1 MAYGDIYARGVRGVV
16 LETFGV
22 GNMPDLPIHGWL
34 PWLRSQ
40 RRKGLQVYLASQCGA
55 GSLHPELYRSGSLAL
70 ELGVQAGPQSACLF
84 ASRVCAARL
93 HGACAHAA
101 LPTRQHALTP
111 LARAA
116 RAAVTPEC
124 AVVKMMLCLAH
135 PDLPL
140 GQPIA
145 GEL

>member
-70 ELGVQAGPQSACLF
+70 ELGVQAGPQSACPGRLSSACMHACSLRACMRF
-84 ASRVCAARL
+84 CACLLQTRQRTHSAR
-93 HGACAHAA
+93 HMRACAPA
-101 LPTRQHALTP
+101 PQ
-111 LARAA
+111 
-116 RAAVTPEC
+116 
-124 AVVKMMLCLAH
+124 
-135 PDLPL
+135 
-140 GQPIA
+140 
-145 GEL
+145 